1 MSAQWIYERM
11 VSGRIYTLPA
21 GVYYVGD
28 PCFIMKE
35 EMYEVIA
42 CQTDYMDGLY
52 SHDKYRI
59 LLGRT
64 QRENGTY
71 TGSDAFDYSVDSG
84 MIGIISISLAD
95 GDVGDLAKMHKFLT
109 DAYIKIEGGVFT
121 ITCGNSVVVIDT
133 AEVSDS
139 DESGGSCDM
148 EVDL

>member
-1 MSAQWIYERM
+1 M
-11 VSGRIYTLPA
+11 VSGRIYTFPA

-52 SHDKYRI
+52 AQDKYRM

-64 QRENGTY
+64 HRENGTY
-71 TGSDAFDYSVDSG
+71 SGSDAFDYTVDSG
-84 MIGIISISLAD
+84 MIGIISMSLAD

-121 ITCGNSVVVIDT
+121 ITCGSSVVVIDT
-133 AEVSDS
+133 AECSESDGGG
-139 DESGGSCDM
+139 SGGSCDM
-148 EVDL
+148 EVDV